1 MPLDLEGESQHT
13 EKGNHIFF
21 SWFLLTPSFKAVPT
35 PRGPN
40 LSVVY

>member
-21 SWFLLTPSFKAVPT
+21 HGFFEHPPSKQYPP